1 MTRVLAQGT
10 FDILHPGHVHYLQE
24 AKNRGDELHVI
35 VARRSNISH
44 KQRPILS
51 DRQRRDMVEA
61 LEMVDTAH
69 LGHESDIFIPVM
81 QIDPDVLVL
90 GHDQY
95 HDETAIREALADR
108 EIDCVV
114 ERATGREPGYEDQ
127 LLSTGRIV
135 ERILQERSSQL

>member
-10 FDILHPGHVHYLQE
+10 FDILHPGHVHYLRE
-24 AKNRGDELHVI
+24 AKTHGEELHVI
-35 VARRSNISH
+35 VARRSNIDH

-51 DRQRRDMVEA
+51 DRQRRDMVATLGIVE
-61 LEMVDTAH
+61 TAH
-69 LGHESDIFIPVM
+69 LGHKSDIFIPVK

-95 HDETAIREALADR
+95 HDETAIAEALADR
-108 EIDCVV
+108 GIDCVV
-114 ERATGREPGYEDQ
+114 ERATGREPGYEDE

-135 ERILQERSSQL
+135 DRILRERGSDV